1 MPADAPATADAL
13 SARETEVLRLVAVGT
28 SNKEIARELGI
39 TERTAK
45 AHVSH
50 ILQKL
55 GADDR
60 RAAVTTARRRGL
72 IEL

>member
-1 MPADAPATADAL
+1 M
-13 SARETEVLRLVAVGT
+13 LRLVAVGT

-39 TERTAK
+39 TERAAK
-45 AHVSH
+45 VHGSH

-55 GADDR
+55 GTDDR
-60 RAAVTTARRRGL
+60 TAAVTTAL